1 MSVASPVLERKIG
14 TEEESDYKKEIN
26 GGSVMSADEK
36 HNSQISSNY
45 AKLINPEYSLKDII
59 KREAEPVQTKE
70 PLFMTVR
77 REANHEKPY
86 LVENA
91 RATSD
96 IFRADSAVNKKAETK
111 ITVAATAAE
120 EEENEDLRPTKT
132 TIQYRTE
139 GVKHDAEEGKIENV
153 SSKKRLSKKEK
164 LIIAAVVSV
173 IVALFVLIIINSAI
187 ISGVSN
193 DLSYLQTS
201 LDSAKQNYTQ
211 VVAEKQQ
218 YLERLQETVYEFATA
233 NGMIAK

>member
-1 MSVASPVLERKIG
+1 MSVASPVLERKID
-14 TEEESDYKKEIN
+14 TKEESDYRKEI
-26 GGSVMSADEK
+26 GAESVMSAEEK

-70 PLFMTVR
+70 PLFMTVH
-77 REANHEKPY
+77 REVRNEKPY

-91 RATSD
+91 RATAD
-96 IFRADSAVNKKAETK
+96 IFRADSAINRKAETK
-111 ITVAATAAE
+111 ITVAEVA
-120 EEENEDLRPTKT
+120 EEENEDLMPTKT

-139 GVKHDAEEGKIENV
+139 GVKHDAEEGKIENI
-153 SSKKRLSKKEK
+153 SSKKKISKKEK

-173 IVALFVLIIINSAI
+173 IIALFVLIIINSAI

-193 DLSYLQTS
+193 DLSSLETS
-201 LDSAKQNYTQ
+201 LDTAKQTYTQ

-218 YLERLQETVYEFATA
+218 YLESLQETVYEFATA
-233 NGMIAK
+233 NGMIAD